1 VARDSNGH
9 RVYDADVVR
18 RLVFLTRMR
27 LSCMPMRDL
36 QHYVSLVDAGEHT
49 VPKGST
55 CCSNIATS
63 SAAGSVSCPLS
74 LTATEYKI
82 ATYEGSTGPDVQ
94 ALDTATG
101 TDRTAL
107 PHEPR

>member
-1 VARDSNGH
+1 MLLEH
-9 RVYDADVVR
+9 RNIIR
-18 RLVFLTRMR
+18 RRIR
-27 LSCMPMRDL
+27 ELS
-36 QHYVSLVDAGEHT
+36 
-49 VPKGST
+49 
-55 CCSNIATS
+55 
-63 SAAGSVSCPLS
+63 LS

-82 ATYEGSTGPDVQ
+82 ATYGDSTGPDVQ